1 MLIWTLC
8 TTHILCWWNWYVA
21 INYAHL
27 SWVKDAH
34 CLSQQPHS
42 VQRAVLKATV
52 TGLLKESKNHWNK
65 QWERNEDYLR
75 VHLILLEVVFQ
86 FLVPTT
92 YYTNDLS
99 CNSHCRQ
106 NPQFHS
112 TNTYIVFAQLLK
124 QLSQLP
130 TDAHWCLIHWLK
142 GYRVEWFGDLIA
154 KIQQFIS
161 IRLFPSNPS
170 DLPSSSKC
178 TWWIP
183 SAVKVLALLSK

>member
-1 MLIWTLC
+1 MHERC
-8 TTHILCWWNWYVA
+8 T
-21 INYAHL
+21 
-27 SWVKDAH
+27 
-34 CLSQQPHS
+34 CLSQLILKPHS
-42 VQRAVLKATV
+42 VQRAVMKATV
-52 TGLLKESKNHWNK
+52 TGLLKESKNHLNK
-65 QWERNEDYLR
+65 QWEGSKDYLR

-86 FLVPTT
+86 LLVVTT

-99 CNSHCRQ
+99 SNSYSLQ

-112 TNTYIVFAQLLK
+112 ANTYIVFAQLLK
-124 QLSQLP
+124 QLSQLSS
-130 TDAHWCLIHWLK
+130 DAHWCLIHWLR
-142 GYRVEWFGDLIA
+142 GYRVDWFRDLIA